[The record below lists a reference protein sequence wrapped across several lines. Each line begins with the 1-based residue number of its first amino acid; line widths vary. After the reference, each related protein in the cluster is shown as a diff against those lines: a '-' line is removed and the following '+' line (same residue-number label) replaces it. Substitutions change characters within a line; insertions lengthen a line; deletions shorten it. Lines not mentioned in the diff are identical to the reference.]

1 MKIGTINIVIA
12 LLVAGC
18 QLVGPNSDTRPS
30 DSDQLSIIA
39 TGDLG
44 QVEKDP
50 FQIVNAAIEGDVLR
64 LTLSF
69 GGGCEDHDFAFFS
82 EGPVLESFPP
92 GAMIRIFHDSHGDP
106 CEALLQQSFELDLQ
120 LIRSNSSDEVVVFL
134 LEFDHSGTRRLS
146 YKYK

>member
-1 MKIGTINIVIA
+1 M
-12 LLVAGC
+12 AGC
-18 QLVGPNSDTRPS
+18 QLIGPESDTRPT
-30 DSDQLSIIA
+30 DGDQLNIIV

-50 FQIVNAAIEGDVLR
+50 FQIVAAAVDGDVLH

-69 GGGCEDHDFAFFS
+69 GGGCEDHDFTFFS

-106 CEALLQQSFELDLQ
+106 CEALLQQSFELDLR
-120 LIRSNSSDEVVVFL
+120 LIRSDSSDEVVVFL
-134 LEFDHSGTRRLS
+134 LEFDQLGTRRLS